1 MKKIIILGALLVV
14 SCAKIVE
21 NDIVLPQTEDI
32 VTIPYSVT
40 VSNDDTRA
48 TVDDDLMTLKY
59 AAGDKLYI
67 SCDTREDITG
77 VLELESE
84 AGVGTAG
91 GNGKI
96 RFTGKLSYSSKAGEP
111 SDNLYIKATLVGNQN
126 RGIQTSDGKVTGIV
140 YPTYNEVCTDVY
152 AAVEQYSY
160 LTGVG
165 TFGNRLFQLSQHTAF
180 LSFAVKATNN
190 ADVNYTV
197 YLSNGGNSYRLGRMN
212 SGSSQENYEIRFAL
226 PVAEGTVLEKASVT
240 LVKGTDFSGT
250 AATRYTATF
259 GGTEPKTLSPK
270 VYRVTKTA
278 VKNIEKVETGLPII
292 EINTTNN
299 VGVSTIDANK
309 NTEYNAVVTIR
320 VGNDVIIPDYNS
332 NHTKNCSI
340 KGRGNTTWKWNKK
353 PYKLKLQNATPL
365 LQRMGLSDVSASSKH
380 WVLLANYMDR
390 TMMRNMVAMEISS
403 MMTNLAWTPHCIPV
417 ELYIDGSHRG
427 NYLLIEQVRV
437 EKGRVVV
444 APEGVTAE
452 NANDVGFMMELDF
465 HFDNYYGDVSG
476 DNTIQWRDPHG
487 VSKYNGINFRDNK
500 STSYDFGN
508 GIKKTPGIPFSIK
521 EPDWSPAAGETPVNS
536 DQLAYIKNY
545 ISDAGATLYPRGDK
559 GGNYNWWYNVADPQ
573 LYPNKEPKYL
583 EYLDIASFIDY
594 WIVFETMINH
604 EIGNP
609 GSVYMT
615 KPMNGKLTAGPCWDF
630 DWGTL
635 SYAYNDRKPNP
646 QDNLMNADAIW
657 YESLMKSRY
666 FVQQLYNRF
675 TSLEPALR
683 KNIPD
688 KIDKWEREMAV
699 SAELNFKMWNPAGAG
714 RINGDEDLSYHDAV
728 NRIKTIYIA
737 RLDFIKEKLAALLQ
751 TLPENS

>member
-67 SCDTREDITG
+67 SCDTRNDIKG

-96 RFTGKLSYSSKAGEP
+96 RFTGELSYSSKAGEP

-126 RGIQTSDGKVTGIV
+126 RGIQISDGKVTGIV
-140 YPTYNEVCTDVY
+140 YPTYNEVCTDVH

-292 EINTTNN
+292 DIQTND
-299 VGVSTIDANK
+299 STHGASYIAQHKD
-309 NTEYNAVVTIR
+309 EEQPSWVTIR
-320 VGNDVIIPDYNS
+320 IGDRTFEPAFDKVDG
-332 NHTKNCSI
+332 KNCSI
-340 KGRGNTTWKWNKK
+340 KGRGNTTWGWAKK
-353 PYKLKLQNATPL
+353 PYKLKLEKKTAL
-365 LQRMGLSDVSASSKH
+365 LQEMGLTNVTASSKH

-403 MMTNLAWTPHCIPV
+403 MMTNLAWTPHCLPV
-417 ELYIDGSHRG
+417 ELYINGEHQG

-437 EKGRVVV
+437 EDGRVDVKK
-444 APEGVTAE
+444 GVSRPD

-476 DNTIQWRDPHG
+476 DNTIQWRELHG
-487 VSKYNGINFRDNK
+487 TSKYANIPFYDSYHNGKSNK
-500 STSYDFGN
+500 
-508 GIKKTPGIPFSIK
+508 GIPFAIK
-521 EPDWSPAAGETPVNS
+521 EPDWSPAEGEKPVNT
-536 DQLAYIKNY
+536 DQLAYIKQY
-545 ISDAGATLYPRGDK
+545 VSDAGATLFVKNKSTDYWFGK
-559 GGNYNWWYNVADPQ
+559 
-573 LYPNKEPKYL
+573 PNPNPDELTGYRNF
-583 EYLDIASFIDY
+583 LDVGSFIDY

-615 KPMNGKLTAGPCWDF
+615 KPRNGKLTAGPCWDF

-635 SYAYNDRKPNP
+635 SYNYGSRSPDP
-646 QDNLMNADAIW
+646 QENLMNADAIW
-657 YESLMKSRY
+657 YRSLMKSRY
-666 FVQQLYNRF
+666 FVQQLYDRF
-675 TSLEPALR
+675 TYLEPALR
-683 KNIPD
+683 KIIPG